1 MIFQEPRSGVL
12 SKEEAEMDVFQDLAD
27 RWVLRTLF
35 NVLLNLISFCET
47 LCLSSQNGALG
58 RTLLGKEEGAASC
71 AFPEKSPP
79 GFVSMA
85 TNAALKV
92 TMCLILYNTKTACKQ
107 EQSVANIIT
116 KVSDFLQIWQG
127 YRLMQQRDMRDVHC
141 KRHLGLSGVHVYKA
155 LFSQSSFSRAMC
167 LRDFLSSLKL
177 NCCQLYL
184 HTNYQ
189 LVHPFFTDYQ
199 IS

>member
-1 MIFQEPRSGVL
+1 M
-12 SKEEAEMDVFQDLAD
+12 
-27 RWVLRTLF
+27 LRTLF
-35 NVLLNLISFCET
+35 NVILNLISVCET

-58 RTLLGKEEGAASC
+58 RALLGKEEGGASRT
-71 AFPEKSPP
+71 FPEESPS
-79 GFVSMA
+79 GFVSTA
-85 TNAALKV
+85 TNPALKGA
-92 TMCLILYNTKTACKQ
+92 MCLLLYYTRTAYKQ
-107 EQSVANIIT
+107 EQGVANIMT
-116 KVSDFLQIWQG
+116 KVSDLLQIWQG
-127 YRLMQQRDMRDVHC
+127 YQLMQRDMRDMHC

-184 HTNYQ
+184 HTKYQ
-189 LVHPFFTDYQ
+189 LFHPFFTEYR

>member
-1 MIFQEPRSGVL
+1 M
-12 SKEEAEMDVFQDLAD
+12 
-27 RWVLRTLF
+27 LRTSF
-35 NVLLNLISFCET
+35 NVILNLISVCET

-71 AFPEKSPP
+71 AFPEKSPS

-92 TMCLILYNTKTACKQ
+92 TICLILYNTKTACKQ

-127 YRLMQQRDMRDVHC
+127 YQLMQRYMRDVHC

-177 NCCQLYL
+177 NCYHLYL
-184 HTNYQ
+184 QTIYQ
-189 LVHPFFTDYQ
+189 LFHPFFTEYQ